1 MRSVLK
7 VGLALALLASVSAE
21 TAINDIFPHIKLKYE
36 PYAIGRILKYGK
48 SQGWTPIG
56 NNTARIV
63 IQPLGFVSKAYLV
76 DLASGTMLYY
86 PGSRSKDAPQT
97 IALTADELSGFRN
110 LIQSGEFRSIPSQNN
125 QIQGCDGASVLIETN
140 IDNQYQWIL
149 RWSPEEKLINHVC
162 SYLNDVY
169 TKNR

>member
-1 MRSVLK
+1 
-7 VGLALALLASVSAE
+7 
-21 TAINDIFPHIKLKYE
+21 
-36 PYAIGRILKYGK
+36 
-48 SQGWTPIG
+48 
-56 NNTARIV
+56 
-63 IQPLGFVSKAYLV
+63 
-76 DLASGTMLYY
+76 MLYY

-110 LIQSGEFRSIPSQNN
+110 RIQSGEFRAIPSQNN

-149 RWSPEEKLINHVC
+149 RWSPEEKLITDIC
-162 SYLNDVY
+162 SYLDDVY